1 MFPDREAELTMMNIE
16 LGEDSEPLNTHFVL
30 TLLEGKKDCP
40 RFYGKKADKIT
51 VCDALLK
58 DIHVEVKSKWGE
70 LRCHCT
76 KIPMIHLS
84 KTSRNLNK
92 VFLRCGMPH
101 GATTHCKYFQW
112 IHTELFIDKRPVHKL
127 VYTTNQRGV
136 EKKID
141 AN

>member
-1 MFPDREAELTMMNIE
+1 MMNIE

-76 KIPMIHLS
+76 KIPMIRLS

-92 VFLRCGMPH
+92 VFLTCGMPYMQQLAVNIFS
-101 GATTHCKYFQW
+101 GFRQNCSS
-112 IHTELFIDKRPVHKL
+112 IRDLSI
-127 VYTTNQRGV
+127 N
-136 EKKID
+136 
-141 AN
+141 